1 MARSILK
8 EKAETQKK
16 KKKKIKKLDYSPVY
30 MRGENRHEFTAAVN
44 PADGGISR
52 EFADLALLF
61 LSWLCSSSAQLL
73 DLPSFL
79 QHVPLEASL
88 ERTESDA
95 TSFDAR
101 HLFGTC

>member
-79 QHVPLEASL
+79 PST
-88 ERTESDA
+88 RPP
-95 TSFDAR
+95 
-101 HLFGTC
+101 